1 MEQNTAKQRVCAYCR
16 VSTKA
21 EKQEQS
27 LISQIEYFN
36 NLINEN
42 PNYINMGIYAEK
54 KSGANQV
61 KRSQF
66 LEMIKQ
72 CRNRNID
79 IIYTKTVSRF
89 GRNMAQCLKTL
100 EELTRIGVRVIFE
113 IENIDSIRDKQNIKI
128 AIKSYFAEEELVKD
142 SQAVK
147 FGVQRRNEAGKVVIP
162 NPNPPL
168 GYRYGANRKLILV
181 PKDAKIVKEIFD
193 RYCSGEKV
201 KDIIDSLNERGI
213 KTAGG
218 CKWNY
223 CNLGYLLKQEKY
235 TGDAYLQKYY
245 SDNGH
250 SRANRGE
257 KAMYVVE
264 RWCEPIISHE
274 QFQQVQEIRKQRE
287 LYDRPVG
294 YVPEYDIFRG
304 IIRCGQCGAN
314 FNKQSN
320 GHKTLKHGGKEK
332 QTYRCQNN
340 RMHGNEVC
348 RNKIQDKLTLQD
360 AFIKAFNTM
369 KVVLG
374 NQAKLPTKNEEIIEI
389 DRKIEEFLAK
399 EKIFMQ
405 MQVKNLMTEEM
416 QNEYEKLITKVLKL
430 QDRKKEILKHNAEM
444 VEQNTTMNQ
453 FKQYFQEIGEMKEF
467 DENICKIM
475 LKEIIVMNRNKLIY
489 KFRNG
494 YTADIEVFDNYLVKD
509 DIGEVKIYA
518 STEC

>member
-21 EKQEQS
+21 DKQEQS

-36 NLINEN
+36 NLIDAN

-54 KSGANQV
+54 KSGANQK

-66 LEMIKQ
+66 LEMIRQ

-89 GRNMAQCLKTL
+89 GRNSVQCLKTL

-113 IENIDSIRDKQNIKI
+113 VENIDSIRDKQNIKI

-142 SQAVK
+142 SQATK
-147 FGVQRRNEAGKVVIP
+147 FGVQRRNESGKVVIP
-162 NPNPPL
+162 NPYPL
-168 GYRYGANRKLILV
+168 FGYRYGANRKLIQV
-181 PKDAKIVKEIFD
+181 EKDAKVVKEIFD

-201 KDIIDSLNERGI
+201 KSIIDSLNERGI
-213 KTAGG
+213 KTSGG

-245 SDNGH
+245 SDNGYT
-250 SRANRGE
+250 RANRGE

-264 RWCEPIISHE
+264 RWCEPIISHD
-274 QFQQVQEIRKQRE
+274 QFQQVQEIRKSRE
-287 LYDRPVG
+287 MYERPTG
-294 YVPEYDIFRG
+294 YIPEYDVFRG

-314 FNKQSN
+314 YNKQSN

-332 QTYRCQNN
+332 ITYRCNN
-340 RMHGNEVC
+340 NKMHGNDVC

-360 AFIKAFNTM
+360 AFIKSINTM
-369 KVVLG
+369 KSVLG
-374 NQAKLPTKNEEIIEI
+374 KQEKIPTKNEEIIEI
-389 DRKIEEFLAK
+389 DRKIEELLAK
-399 EKIFMQ
+399 EKIFIQ
-405 MQVKNLMTEEM
+405 MQVKNLMTDEM
-416 QNEYEKLITKVLKL
+416 QEQYEKLITKVLKL
-430 QDRKKEILKHNAEM
+430 QDRRKEILKHNAEI
-444 VEQNTTMNQ
+444 VEKNATMNQ
-453 FKQYFQEIGEMKEF
+453 FKQYFQECGEMKGF
-467 DENICKIM
+467 DENICKVL

-494 YTADIEVFDNYLVKD
+494 YTAEIEVFDNYLVKD
-509 DIGEVKIYA
+509 DIGEVKIYV

>member
-113 IENIDSIRDKQNIKI
+113 IENIDSLRDKQNIKI

-201 KDIIDSLNERGI
+201 KDIIDSLNKRGI

-274 QFQQVQEIRKQRE
+274 QFQQVQEMRKQRE
-287 LYDRPVG
+287 LYDRPAG

-405 MQVKNLMTEEM
+405 MQVKSLMTEEM

>member
-168 GYRYGANRKLILV
+168 GYRWSK
-181 PKDAKIVKEIFD
+181 
-193 RYCSGEKV
+193 
-201 KDIIDSLNERGI
+201 
-213 KTAGG
+213 
-218 CKWNY
+218 
-223 CNLGYLLKQEKY
+223 
-235 TGDAYLQKYY
+235 
-245 SDNGH
+245 
-250 SRANRGE
+250 
-257 KAMYVVE
+257 
-264 RWCEPIISHE
+264 
-274 QFQQVQEIRKQRE
+274 
-287 LYDRPVG
+287 
-294 YVPEYDIFRG
+294 
-304 IIRCGQCGAN
+304 
-314 FNKQSN
+314 
-320 GHKTLKHGGKEK
+320 
-332 QTYRCQNN
+332 
-340 RMHGNEVC
+340 
-348 RNKIQDKLTLQD
+348 
-360 AFIKAFNTM
+360 
-369 KVVLG
+369 
-374 NQAKLPTKNEEIIEI
+374 
-389 DRKIEEFLAK
+389 
-399 EKIFMQ
+399 
-405 MQVKNLMTEEM
+405 
-416 QNEYEKLITKVLKL
+416 
-430 QDRKKEILKHNAEM
+430 
-444 VEQNTTMNQ
+444 
-453 FKQYFQEIGEMKEF
+453 
-467 DENICKIM
+467 
-475 LKEIIVMNRNKLIY
+475 
-489 KFRNG
+489 
-494 YTADIEVFDNYLVKD
+494 
-509 DIGEVKIYA
+509 
-518 STEC
+518 